1 MARKNVNI
9 LLKLEDQF
17 TGKMVKAGKITKEQS
32 RAMNKCT
39 SSVMGF
45 SRSVRSGFTSAIGHV
60 ARFGAA
66 LTGIGGLLS
75 IAGIK
80 SFCETAIE
88 GFNAAT
94 EAETKLEAV
103 LMNVPSIMAQGAGAA
118 TAAKDRLVELADS
131 LEEVGVVAG
140 DVTTAGL
147 QQLATFQ
154 LTEESLKKLTPGMA
168 DLIAQQ
174 KGINASQED
183 AIGYANLLGK
193 AMTGQTGAL
202 SRAGIIMTDYQAQV
216 MKTGTEEQRAAMLA
230 EILAANVGGVNEALA
245 QTDAGKIAQTQNL
258 LGRAQDEIGGKL
270 MKLKAEIYGF
280 AAQYI
285 PALQNAAM
293 KAIDMIAPKIEAA
306 MTWIAEHTDDI
317 KAGVLRVKDGVAA
330 AWKFIQPVLGFAIKH
345 ANTLIPAILG
355 VVGAVSALSIAVDIA
370 TKISAVAS
378 AAKTAK
384 IALAGFGA
392 VAKAAAVNQ
401 IAGIA
406 ASTQLVGVFGTMK
419 LALVSLGG
427 AMKTFF
433 LSPVGII
440 ALIAAAVA
448 AVIYLWNHC
457 EGFRNFV
464 KKAASV
470 IAAAFVKVRD
480 TVINVKDKIV
490 TAFTTLKTTI
500 TAIFEAIRVKVK
512 AVLDWIEQKIEA
524 VKRAIDAIKQTWQD
538 LQQGSWLGT
547 NETGYASKVEYGHA
561 TGTPY
566 FAGGLTR
573 INEGGR
579 GEIVTLPSGTQI
591 IPHDVSEKAVGGNSY
606 VFNFTIQGNVIG
618 NRQYMEETCRY
629 MTTRIKT
636 ALATV

>member
-1 MARKNVNI
+1 MANKNVNI
-9 LLKLEDQF
+9 LLKLEDKF
-17 TGKMVKAGKITKEQS
+17 TSKMVQAGKITKEQS

-118 TAAKDRLVELADS
+118 AAAKDRLVELADS

-154 LTEESLKKLTPGMA
+154 LTEESLRKLTPGMA

-202 SRAGIIMTDYQAQV
+202 SRAGIIMTDYQAKV

-306 MTWIAEHTDDI
+306 MTWIAGHTEDI
-317 KAGVLRVKDGVAA
+317 KTALVKVKDGLMAV
-330 AWKFIQPVLGFAIKH
+330 WRIVKPVLSFAVKH
-345 ANTLIPAILG
+345 ADVLLPAILHI
-355 VVGAVSALSIAVDIA
+355 VGA
-370 TKISAVAS
+370 ISAVSVVADVATKVGGLVKRFQDLQKTIK
-378 AAKTAK
+378 AAGGVLSWLKTGP
-384 IALAGFGA
+384 IAL
-392 VAKAAAVNQ
+392 
-401 IAGIA
+401 II
-406 ASTQLVGVFGTMK
+406 
-419 LALVSLGG
+419 LG
-427 AMKTFF
+427 
-433 LSPVGII
+433 
-440 ALIAAAVA
+440 IAAAVA
-448 AVIYLWNHC
+448 AIIYLWNHC

-464 KKAASV
+464 KKAAAV
-470 IAAAFVKVRD
+470 IVAAWNRIKDTAVRVKDGAVAAFQKLATVVSTIFNTIKQGIGKVM
-480 TVINVKDKIV
+480 
-490 TAFTTLKTTI
+490 
-500 TAIFEAIRVKVK
+500 
-512 AVLDWIEQKIEA
+512 DWIEGKIQA
-524 VKRAIDAIKQTWQD
+524 VKDAIEKIKQAWRD
-538 LQQGSWLGT
+538 LTSGSWMGA
-547 NETGYASKVEYGHA
+547 NETGYVSKVDYGHA

-566 FAGGLTR
+566 FKGGTTR

>member
-1 MARKNVNI
+1 MANKNVNI
-9 LLKLEDQF
+9 LLKLEDKF
-17 TGKMVKAGKITKEQS
+17 TSKMVQAGKITKEQS

-306 MTWIAEHTDDI
+306 MTWIAGHTEDI
-317 KAGVLRVKDGVAA
+317 KAALVKVKDGLMAV
-330 AWKFIQPVLGFAIKH
+330 WRIVKPVLSFAVKH
-345 ANTLIPAILG
+345 ADVLLPAILHI
-355 VVGAVSALSIAVDIA
+355 VGA
-370 TKISAVAS
+370 ISAVSVVSDVATKVGGLVNRFQDLK
-378 AAKTAK
+378 KTIK
-384 IALAGFGA
+384 DAG
-392 VAKAAAVNQ
+392 
-401 IAGIA
+401 
-406 ASTQLVGVFGTMK
+406 GVLSWLKTGPIG
-419 LALVSLGG
+419 LIILG
-427 AMKTFF
+427 
-433 LSPVGII
+433 
-440 ALIAAAVA
+440 IAAAVA

-464 KKAASV
+464 KKAAAV
-470 IAAAFVKVRD
+470 IVAAWNRIKDTAVRVKDGAVAAFQKLATVVSTIFNTIKQGIGKVM
-480 TVINVKDKIV
+480 
-490 TAFTTLKTTI
+490 
-500 TAIFEAIRVKVK
+500 
-512 AVLDWIEQKIEA
+512 DWIEDKIQA
-524 VKRAIDAIKQTWQD
+524 VKDAIEKIKQAWRD
-538 LQQGSWLGT
+538 LTSGSWMGANENGYVSRSQLG
-547 NETGYASKVEYGHA
+547 NA

-566 FAGGLTR
+566 FKGGTTR

-636 ALATV
+636 ALETV

>member
-1 MARKNVNI
+1 MANKNVNI
-9 LLKLEDQF
+9 LLKLEDKF
-17 TGKMVKAGKITKEQS
+17 TSKMVQAGKITKEQS

-285 PALQNAAM
+285 PAFQNAAM

-306 MTWIAEHTDDI
+306 MTWIAGHTEDI
-317 KAGVLRVKDGVAA
+317 KAALVKVKDGLMAV
-330 AWKFIQPVLGFAIKH
+330 WRIVKPVLSFAVKH
-345 ANTLIPAILG
+345 ADTLIPLILK
-355 VVGAVSALSIAVDIA
+355 VGAAIGGISVVSDIAHKVSNLTTGLKTAGSALKGLAMLTPLKNTIMGLKA
-370 TKISAVAS
+370 AS
-378 AAKTAK
+378 QAAG
-384 IALAGFGA
+384 GFGKMLKILMTGP
-392 VAKAAAVNQ
+392 V
-401 IAGIA
+401 
-406 ASTQLVGVFGTMK
+406 
-419 LALVSLGG
+419 ALVIMG
-427 AMKTFF
+427 
-433 LSPVGII
+433 
-440 ALIAAAVA
+440 IAAAVA
-448 AVIYLWNHC
+448 AIIYLWNHC

-464 KKAASV
+464 KKAAAV
-470 IAAAFVKVRD
+470 IVAAWNRIKDTAVRVKDGAVAAFQKLATVVSTIFNTIKQGIGKVM
-480 TVINVKDKIV
+480 
-490 TAFTTLKTTI
+490 
-500 TAIFEAIRVKVK
+500 
-512 AVLDWIEQKIEA
+512 DWIEGKIQA
-524 VKRAIDAIKQTWQD
+524 VKDAIEKIKQAWQVVTS
-538 LQQGSWLGT
+538 GSWMGT

>member
-9 LLKLEDQF
+9 LLKLEDKF
-17 TGKMVKAGKITKEQS
+17 TSKMVQAGKITKEQS

-306 MTWIAEHTDDI
+306 MTWIAGHTEDI
-317 KAGVLRVKDGVAA
+317 KTALVKVKDGLMAV
-330 AWKFIQPVLGFAIKH
+330 WRIVKPVLSFAVKH
-345 ANTLIPAILG
+345 ADVLLPAILHI
-355 VVGAVSALSIAVDIA
+355 VGA
-370 TKISAVAS
+370 ISAVSVVSDVATKVGGLVNRFQDLK
-378 AAKTAK
+378 KTIK
-384 IALAGFGA
+384 DAG
-392 VAKAAAVNQ
+392 
-401 IAGIA
+401 
-406 ASTQLVGVFGTMK
+406 GVLSWLKTGPIG
-419 LALVSLGG
+419 LIILG
-427 AMKTFF
+427 
-433 LSPVGII
+433 
-440 ALIAAAVA
+440 IAAAVA
-448 AVIYLWNHC
+448 AIIYLWNHC

-464 KKAASV
+464 KKAVEV
-470 IAAAFVKVRD
+470 IVAAWNRIKE
-480 TVINVKDKIV
+480 
-490 TAFTTLKTTI
+490 TA
-500 TAIFEAIRVKVK
+500 VKVK
-512 AVLDWIEQKIEA
+512 DGAVAAFQKLATVVSTIFNTIKQGIGKVMDWIEGKIQA
-524 VKRAIDAIKQTWQD
+524 VKDAIEKIKQAWRD
-538 LQQGSWLGT
+538 LTSGSWMGA
-547 NETGYASKVEYGHA
+547 NETGYVSRSAIGEKA

-566 FAGGLTR
+566 FKGGLTS

-606 VFNFTIQGNVIG
+606 VFNFTVQGNVIG